1 MAVRYIG
8 GGIAGTPV
16 LRTESRAGTHQF
28 GSSYQT
34 PSQQNSRS
42 LGGGGGF
49 TGAPQIVGGDDEQA
63 WQRQLWG
70 LNYARQQNELSR
82 NAAMGYLNP
91 VASSIAQLK
100 SPVWGAGELGNARGL
115 MEDRLSASRTS
126 QYRRLAD
133 AAAQR
138 GGTLGFSAQADL
150 DRAHQQDLSEG
161 VRSLQINAIEK
172 NRASL
177 ENAIAKEMT
186 LAQMQANV
194 IQSFPISPEIQ
205 YSLPAQ
211 AQPIADP
218 YANFNRASG
227 NTRSEVQGGP
237 IGLGGAPGGGWKF

>member
-8 GGIAGTPV
+8 GGAAGTPV
-16 LRTESRAGTHQF
+16 LKTSSRAGTHQF

-34 PSQQNSRS
+34 PAQLAGAANR
-42 LGGGGGF
+42 GGGGGGVGF
-49 TGAPQIVGGDDEQA
+49 TGAAQVVGGDDEQA

-70 LNYARQQNELSR
+70 VNYAAQQNKMNR
-82 NAAMGYLNP
+82 DAAMGFLSP
-91 VASSIAQLK
+91 LSGSIAQLK
-100 SPVWGAGELGNARGL
+100 SPVWGAGELGTARGL

-126 QYRRLAD
+126 QARRLQD

-161 VRSLQINAIEK
+161 IRSLQINAIEK

-186 LAQMQANV
+186 LANMQTNV
-194 IQSFPISPEIQ
+194 LQSFPMAPPIEYTNPS
-205 YSLPAQ
+205 AQ
-211 AQPIADP
+211 QDMVFPGNF
-218 YANFNRASG
+218 ANGTKSRMSG
-227 NTRSEVQGGP
+227 GFSSYTAR
-237 IGLGGAPGGGWKF
+237 